1 MWLTYYL
8 GVFLRSQIFDVGNGN
23 EDKDQLV
30 NPASYGLENTANFYF
45 PSMDKTFVSE
55 RVGAWLIS
63 PLPDPSTVSRSGN
76 DEACVDKDCTNAE
89 LGVEELS
96 HSDCVFI
103 LLHGNAKNRGAAH
116 RVAAYKIFQSL
127 GCYTLTVDYRGYGD
141 SIMSQPINETTLVE
155 DAKAAIKFIRDI
167 VGDKPKLIIYGH
179 SMGTGITP
187 HAVVEAHAEGLGRV
201 DGIILDS
208 PFHSFKY
215 AMQSTFL
222 GRLFDTTQFLK
233 DIALEFDNPGWLA
246 QLDIPVRV
254 FHATVD
260 PVTPIQG
267 SRDLVEDVKAGGK
280 SNIDL
285 KVWEEEGLGHIGIST
300 TNNFKEEI
308 KRFLDAVTVKQ
319 PVLKSKL

>member
-8 GVFLRSQIFDVGNGN
+8 GVFLRSRIFDVNDGNG
-23 EDKDQLV
+23 DKDQLV
-30 NPASYGLENTANFYF
+30 SPASYGLENTANFYF
-45 PSMDKTFVSE
+45 PSMDQTYESE

-63 PLPDPSTVSRSGN
+63 PLADHSTVSRSRSGQ
-76 DEACVDKDCTNAE
+76 DEACVDQDCTNAD

-127 GCYTLTVDYRGYGD
+127 GCYTLTVDYRGWGD
-141 SIMSQPINETTLVE
+141 SIMSQPINETTLVQ
-155 DAKAAIKFIRDI
+155 DGKAAIKFIRDI

-179 SMGTGITP
+179 SMGTGVTP

-222 GRLFDTTQFLK
+222 GRLFDTTQFL
-233 DIALEFDNPGWLA
+233 
-246 QLDIPVRV
+246 R
-254 FHATVD
+254 HCC
-260 PVTPIQG
+260 
-267 SRDLVEDVKAGGK
+267 
-280 SNIDL
+280 
-285 KVWEEEGLGHIGIST
+285 GI
-300 TNNFKEEI
+300 
-308 KRFLDAVTVKQ
+308 
-319 PVLKSKL
+319 